1 MNTRANSFHLRSKLP
16 LWILFFINFY
26 GNIVSAQ
33 QMSYYQHI
41 NRAEELFVLNHDPS
55 CFKEF
60 NKAFHTKARYFAKDA
75 YIAAQIA
82 LYLKDDKKV
91 LLYLKRAFEL
101 GLPFTALTSA
111 PIFQRI
117 ETNSIYPKIVHVYQS
132 CQKPTF
138 DAVVRDKIY
147 DQCFKSDSLKFY
159 MGRDS
164 KKIAQFTQYEDSFRD
179 YLKVD
184 FLSKG
189 IFPNENLIGIA
200 TDSIYEDFMRR
211 FGHVDP
217 YAAEEKQLFGSTNSI
232 PTEYGLV
239 SKYSFSVLLHS
250 SCSFPNYQ
258 KLLYEA
264 VLNGYMQPIEYG
276 LLHET
281 SVSWNQGMKNPHEGC
296 SPLLSDAYYNILG
309 FDPTKSTQTKIDESD
324 TEGMKRVEK
333 NRAAIGM
340 QKYSIDQL
348 KRIDQKNLGIKF
360 FFYFLER

>member
-1 MNTRANSFHLRSKLP
+1 MDIRLITFHLRSRLP
-16 LWILFFINFY
+16 FWILFFITFH

-33 QMSYYQHI
+33 QMSYYEHM

-60 NKAFHTKARYFAKDA
+60 KKAFHTKARYFAKDA

-82 LYLKDDKKV
+82 LYLKDDQKV
-91 LLYLKRAFEL
+91 LLYLKQAFEL

-117 ETNSIYPKIVHVYQS
+117 ETNSIYPKIVQVYQS

-138 DAVVRDKIY
+138 DTVARDKIY
-147 DQCFKSDSLKFY
+147 DQCFRSDSLKFY

-164 KKIAQFTQYEDSFRD
+164 KKIEEFERYEQSFRD
-179 YLKVD
+179 YLKQE

-189 IFPNENLIGIA
+189 VFPNENLIGIA
-200 TDSIYEDFMRR
+200 TDSIYEDFMYR

-217 YAAEEKQLFGSTNSI
+217 YAAAEKNLFGSGNSI
-232 PTEYGLV
+232 PVEYGLV
-239 SKYSFSVLLHS
+239 SKYAYSVLLHS

-264 VLNGYMQPIEYG
+264 MLNG
-276 LLHET
+276 
-281 SVSWNQGMKNPHEGC
+281 
-296 SPLLSDAYYNILG
+296 
-309 FDPTKSTQTKIDESD
+309 
-324 TEGMKRVEK
+324 
-333 NRAAIGM
+333 
-340 QKYSIDQL
+340 
-348 KRIDQKNLGIKF
+348 
-360 FFYFLER
+360 

>member
-1 MNTRANSFHLRSKLP
+1 MD
-16 LWILFFINFY
+16 
-26 GNIVSAQ
+26 
-33 QMSYYQHI
+33 YYQHI

-60 NKAFHTKARYFAKDA
+60 NKAFHTKAQYFAKDA

-82 LYLKDDKKV
+82 LYLKDDQKV

-117 ETNSIYPKIVHVYQS
+117 ETNSIYPKIVQVYQS

-138 DAVVRDKIY
+138 DAAARDKIY

-164 KKIAQFTQYEDSFRD
+164 KKIAQFTQFEDSFRD
-179 YLKVD
+179 YLKVE

-217 YAAEEKQLFGSTNSI
+217 YAAEEKKLFGSGNSI
-232 PTEYGLV
+232 PVEYGLV

-250 SCSFPNYQ
+250 
-258 KLLYEA
+258 
-264 VLNGYMQPIEYG
+264 
-276 LLHET
+276 
-281 SVSWNQGMKNPHEGC
+281 QGMKNPHEGC

-309 FDPTKSTQTKIDESD
+309 FDPTKSTQTKIDDSD